1 MHFNLN
7 NSEIEALLREDV
19 PYFDLTSSLLNL
31 SPLNAEILFT
41 PKEPVIVCGSEEVE
55 KIFTLLG
62 ARTELIVRSGQKAL
76 AGETVLK
83 AYGDAEQLHMGW
95 KVSQNILEHFSG
107 IATRTRSMVEGAGRG
122 KKNVEI
128 CGTRK
133 HMPGIKQLSL
143 KALCSGGGSPHRLGL
158 SDSVLIF
165 SNHYDLLGGLEV
177 LCHDLQAIKAKCP
190 EKKVAVEVENASDAL
205 KAADA
210 GADIVQ
216 LDKLSQE
223 SVREVAEI
231 IKRSN
236 KNTIIA
242 VAGGINDLNAEAYAA
257 AGADVIVSSWMYFGK
272 PADYKV
278 SIRKSST
285 TKKTCPD

>member
-7 NSEIEALLREDV
+7 QSEVDALFREDV

-31 SPLNAEILFT
+31 SSLNAEIHFT
-41 PKEPVIVCGSEEVE
+41 PKEPVTVCGSEEVE
-55 KIFTLLG
+55 KIFTQLDLK
-62 ARTELIVRSGQKAL
+62 TELIVNSGHKAL

-83 AYGDAEQLHMGW
+83 AYGSAQQLHMGW
-95 KVSQNILEHFSG
+95 KVSQNILEHFSA
-107 IATRTRSMVEGAGRG
+107 IATRTRAMVESANRAG
-122 KKNVEI
+122 KNVEI

-133 HMPGIKQLSL
+133 HLPGIKQLSL

-165 SNHYDLLGGLEV
+165 SNHYDLLGGLEA
-177 LCHDLQAIKAKCP
+177 LCENLQAIKTRCP
-190 EKKVAVEVENASDAL
+190 EKKVAVEVESVSDAV
-205 KAADA
+205 KVADA
-210 GADIVQ
+210 GVDIVQ
-216 LDKLSQE
+216 IDKLSCE
-223 SVREVAEI
+223 SLREAASI

-236 KNTIIA
+236 SSTIIA
-242 VAGGINDLNAEAYAA
+242 AAGGINDRNTEAYAA

-278 SIRKSST
+278 RIVK
-285 TKKTCPD
+285 